1 MRHIATAL
9 FVLAASTAWAQKGSN
24 TALQQEALPV
34 AEQAALA
41 TPSDQGTQNAPP
53 TLTPNSQ
60 EQTPSIQATS
70 QSAPQAQRHDE
81 HVMQAPAAVQEAQTT
96 QAAGGNEAEC
106 ANATMGC
113 IVSETHPLKLAIL
126 ERNKGAVLAKFRKS
140 NNMPDV
146 VNEDFLRGRID
157 NDKIP
162 KDLKSVRLGYL
173 PKLKII
179 PCDVGCS
186 GSDYE
191 KVAKRIIKGYEASG
205 VFETRGEMPVKIR
218 WYRYRNFAERM
229 VPLSSDEVGVAF
241 MLEGK
246 MVSFGERTLS
256 GSRHNALDMAEIV
269 GGKLAAQLIFTL
281 GIGIKPP
288 YLSYDVANVAQWA
301 VALDSTVLSPLRSVE
316 KVFGRDDLRLQ
327 IAPVPQNLVA
337 TLSPAVDGILP
348 GEVNPIETTLIPI
361 SDKLY

>member
-1 MRHIATAL
+1 MRQVATAL
-9 FVLAASTAWAQKGSN
+9 FVLAASTAWAQEGTN
-24 TALQQEALPV
+24 TTLQQEALPA
-34 AEQAALA
+34 AEQAAVA
-41 TPSDQGTQNAPP
+41 TPAEQAPQEAP
-53 TLTPNSQ
+53 QTLTPSTQ
-60 EQTPSIQATS
+60 EQVASSEATS
-70 QSAPQAQRHDE
+70 QTSPQAPFHDE
-81 HVMQAPAAVQEAQTT
+81 QVTQAPAAVQEAQTT
-96 QAAGGNEAEC
+96 PAAGANEAEC
-106 ANATMGC
+106 ANATLGC

-126 ERNKGAVLAKFRKS
+126 ERNKGLVLAKFRKS
-140 NNMPDV
+140 DNMPDV

-157 NDKIP
+157 NEKIP

-205 VFETRGEMPVKIR
+205 AFETRGEMPVKIR
-218 WYRYRNFAERM
+218 WYRYRNFVERM
-229 VPLSSDEVGVAF
+229 VPMSSDEVGVSF

-256 GSRHNALDMAEIV
+256 GSRHDALDMAEIV

-301 VALDSTVLSPLRSVE
+301 VALDSTVLTPLRSVE

-327 IAPVPQNLVA
+327 IAPVPQNLA
-337 TLSPAVDGILP
+337 ASLSPPVDGILP

-361 SDKLY
+361 NDRLF